1 MELSLDTIKIICK
14 FNPKSFYKVNKY
26 FTDYYLKINKS
37 ASIIQNVYK
46 KWHKNK
52 FDKFSFENYER
63 FYIPDTIGW
72 GTTINYGEFVMNY
85 NITIDLPPIIIANN
99 TKNEEKRKNRNRN
112 KNNRKNISKIN
123 KNKFNKINRINKKRI
138 NFNKKK
144 RNFKRKL

>member
-37 ASIIQNVYK
+37 ASIIQKFYK
-46 KWHKNK
+46 KWQKNK
-52 FDKFSFENYER
+52 FNIYNFEHYEYL
-63 FYIPDTIGW
+63 YIQHNTFFEPPIRH
-72 GTTINYGEFVMNY
+72 YELVMNF
-85 NITIDLPPIIIANN
+85 NITIDLPPIIFIENN
-99 TKNEEKRKNRNRN
+99 TKNEKKRRNRN
-112 KNNRKNISKIN
+112 KNNNKNIN
-123 KNKFNKINRINKKRI
+123 KMNRNIFNKINRINKKRI